1 MAEFATRNRD
11 DALNMVQDEAA
22 GALPDAIWQTPDSR
36 SLGTLQSVMRQDAV
50 ERLQQVLHTLPF
62 RRVFSSYW
70 RTGTMSGESGRI
82 GWNIRTLNGRCWTR
96 SRAGP

>member
-1 MAEFATRNRD
+1 
-11 DALNMVQDEAA
+11 
-22 GALPDAIWQTPDSR
+22 
-36 SLGTLQSVMRQDAV
+36 MRQDAV